1 MFLRQRLPDK
11 SEYAA
16 TAAILALVVD
26 FTRIPVYLWND
37 TTVLTVNPLLLVGFV
52 VTALVGA
59 QIGRV
64 WLEKWKS
71 NDIQKGIMVG
81 LVVSGVLYVREALEA
96 LSAA

>member
-1 MFLRQRLPDK
+1 
-11 SEYAA
+11 
-16 TAAILALVVD
+16 
-26 FTRIPVYLWND
+26 
-37 TTVLTVNPLLLVGFV
+37 VLTVKPWLLVGFV
-52 VTALVGA
+52 IAALAGA